1 MESALAKDREKPR
14 WHPVYER
21 YVLAEHYRFGKAHL
35 ASYFFDSLTAYA
47 QELSRLGI
55 PYTTDAVLALKSLRH
70 EVLPQFDGSVEDY
83 FFAIYQAV
91 QAAKGAEIAGAM
103 RQGLSRNDLDLT
115 VFRAFARDRL
125 LETLDGLRALRA
137 TLLETADRHLDTL
150 MVAYTHYRPAQPTT
164 LGHYLMAVES
174 LFTRD
179 HKRLYA
185 ALKTTDSSPLGSSA
199 LAGSPFPVDRER
211 VAEDLGF
218 GSVIENTYDGI
229 SAGDWALE
237 ITSALAALATSLS
250 RLSHDLLFW
259 AERGG
264 FAVGDSLVQGSSIMP
279 QKRNPV
285 VLEHVRAYV
294 SQVLSGPITMQALNH
309 NTPFGDLNDH
319 STAVL
324 EPLEKLTHATKAAL
338 ELMTVALSESQFVP
352 DALSAG
358 LKDGSVMASELVDV
372 LVTEGYLPLAE
383 AQTRVKALMG
393 ALAESSR
400 TLSQAEPPDFV
411 LHLGFDDAALFK
423 ALDPRRFLERR
434 KVLGGV
440 APEVQRH
447 SLAHAKKRLYN
458 HRRALLTKRRM
469 VRSAKARLAKD

>member
-1 MESALAKDREKPR
+1 MDSALAKDKEKSR

-35 ASYFFDSLTAYA
+35 AAYFFDALTAYA
-47 QELSRLGI
+47 QELSRLGV
-55 PYTTDAVLALKSLRH
+55 PHTTDAVLALKTLRF
-70 EVLPQFDGSVEDY
+70 ETLPQFDGSVEDY

-91 QAAKGAEIAGAM
+91 QTAKGPEIAGAM

-125 LETLDGLRALRA
+125 LETLDGLRGLRA
-137 TLLETADRHLDTL
+137 TLLELAERHLNTL

-164 LGHYLMAVES
+164 LGHYLMAVENLLS
-174 LFTRD
+174 RD
-179 HKRLYA
+179 HKRLFA
-185 ALKTTDSSPLGSSA
+185 AMKTTDASPLGSSA
-199 LAGSPFPVDRER
+199 LAGSPFSVDRVR
-211 VAEDLGF
+211 LAHDLGF
-218 GSVIENTYDGI
+218 GTAMENTYDGI

-237 ITSALAALATSLS
+237 ITAALASLATSLS

-264 FAVGDSLVQGSSIMP
+264 FVVGDSLAQGSSIMP

-294 SQVLSGPITMQALNH
+294 SQVLSGPITLQALNH

-324 EPLEKLTHATKAAL
+324 EPLERLSHAAKGAL
-338 ELMTVALSESQFVP
+338 ELMGVTLAESEFVP
-352 DALSAG
+352 EALSAG
-358 LKDGSVMASELVDV
+358 LRDGSVMASELVDV

-383 AQTRVKALMG
+383 AQTRVKALMA

-400 TLSQAEPPDFV
+400 TLAQAEPPDFV
-411 LHLGFDDAALFK
+411 LHLGFDDAALFN

-440 APEVQRH
+440 APQAQKEG
-447 SLAHAKKRLYN
+447 LAHAKKRLYN
-458 HRRALLTKRRM
+458 HRRALVTKRRL
-469 VRSAKARLAKD
+469 VRMAKARLAKN

>member
-1 MESALAKDREKPR
+1 MDSTLAKDRPPSR

-21 YVLAEHYRFGKAHL
+21 YVLAEHYRFGKAYL
-35 ASYFFDSLTAYA
+35 APYFFDALTAYA
-47 QELSRLGI
+47 QELSRLRV
-55 PYTTDAVLALKSLRH
+55 PHTAEAVAALKTLRS
-70 EVLPQFDGSVEDY
+70 EVLPQFDGSAEDY

-91 QAAKGAEIAGAM
+91 QRARGPEVAGAM
-103 RQGLSRNDLDLT
+103 RQGLSRNDMDLT
-115 VFRAFARDRL
+115 VFRAYARDRL
-125 LETLDGLRALRA
+125 LEVLDSLRGLRRA
-137 TLLETADRHLDTL
+137 LLELAERHLDTL

-174 LFTRD
+174 LLARD
-179 HKRLYA
+179 HKRLFA
-185 ALKTTDSSPLGSSA
+185 AMKTTDASPLGSSA
-199 LAGSPFPVDRER
+199 LAGNPFPVDRVR
-211 VAEDLGF
+211 LAQDLGF
-218 GSVIENTYDGI
+218 GAVMENTYDGI

-237 ITSALAALATSLS
+237 ITAGLASLATSLS

-264 FAVGDSLVQGSSIMP
+264 FVVGDALVQGSSIMP

-294 SQVLSGPITMQALNH
+294 SQVLSGPITLQALNH

-324 EPLEKLTHATKAAL
+324 EPLERLTHAAGGAL
-338 ELMTVALSESQFVP
+338 ELMSVTLSESTFVP
-352 DALSAG
+352 EALAAG

-383 AQTRVKALMG
+383 AQTRVKALMA
-393 ALAESSR
+393 ALADTGR
-400 TLSQAEPPDFV
+400 TLGQAEPPDFV
-411 LHLGFDDAALFK
+411 LHLGFDDAALFR
-423 ALDPRRFLERR
+423 ALEPRRFLERR

-440 APEVQRH
+440 APEAQRAA
-447 SLAHAKKRLYN
+447 LEAAKKRLYN
-458 HRRALLTKRRM
+458 HRRALVRKRRL
-469 VRSAKARLAKD
+469 VRATRARLAKE